1 MSNKIGKILRSVPG
15 ILWLLLISSE
25 ALGFEPGFEDFS
37 SGYQFELYHSWL
49 EKGNFKIDFPAGF
62 TSAKVVKTFLDDR
75 GKGVIVEYDWQDWKI
90 YDQREVLP
98 FVFYVDELVNI
109 TLYLTYLESFIYRLN
124 AADREFLFDF
134 TDLGKIE
141 LRYAGKSGK
150 EALLQLWNNFSS
162 KRIKV
167 EPIKLFSEND
177 KLGFKIRSQSAAEL
191 EILFPENSE
200 LITMLDK
207 IKLKEL
213 EKSQPAPYYK
223 PREPVVKEKILPK
236 LEELSLSEYIKNCV
250 QTPPIRELLHNKI
263 GNIEDFFSSEFPHH
277 QIVHKETGYSLKIE
291 PYDQNFYG
299 DLNLRVEQRTDGINI
314 LTKNDFRFSG
324 KDIIFENGEQIAFSR
339 LTDHEFEQ
347 IAPFIPQLLY
357 EHRALGSK
365 LLNFLLIHDDI
376 PTTLVVYGDER
387 ELYEID
393 SYADLLLLLN
403 EYWRDRILYFSLKEV
418 NKIDGFIEFKGFLI
432 AAAPEEESC
441 DMAEILFHLDKDFK
455 IDLIMM
461 ILHPENKS

>member
-1 MSNKIGKILRSVPG
+1 MPNESHFI
-15 ILWLLLISSE
+15 
-25 ALGFEPGFEDFS
+25 
-37 SGYQFELYHSWL
+37 
-49 EKGNFKIDFPAGF
+49 
-62 TSAKVVKTFLDDR
+62 TSAIISL
-75 GKGVIVEYDWQDWKI
+75 
-90 YDQREVLP
+90 
-98 FVFYVDELVNI
+98 
-109 TLYLTYLESFIYRLN
+109 SFI
-124 AADREFLFDF
+124 
-134 TDLGKIE
+134 
-141 LRYAGKSGK
+141 
-150 EALLQLWNNFSS
+150 
-162 KRIKV
+162 
-167 EPIKLFSEND
+167 P
-177 KLGFKIRSQSAAEL
+177 
-191 EILFPENSE
+191 
-200 LITMLDK
+200 
-207 IKLKEL
+207 LK
-213 EKSQPAPYYK
+213 
-223 PREPVVKEKILPK
+223 
-236 LEELSLSEYIKNCV
+236 ELSLSEYIKNYI

-263 GNIEDFFSSEFPHH
+263 SNIEDFFNSEFPHH
-277 QIVHKETGYSLKIE
+277 QIVHKETDYSLKVE

-314 LTKNDFRFSG
+314 LATNDFQFSG
-324 KDIIFENGEQIAFSR
+324 KEIIFENGEHIAFSR

-432 AAAPEEESC
+432 ADAPEEESC

>member
-15 ILWLLLISSE
+15 ILCLLLFSSE
-25 ALGFEPGFEDFS
+25 VLGFEPDFEDFS

-49 EKGNFKIDFPAGF
+49 EKGDLKIDFPAEF
-62 TSAKVVKTFLDDR
+62 TSDKVVKIFQDAD
-75 GKGVIVEYDWQDWKI
+75 GKEVIVEYFWQDWKI

-98 FVFYVDELVNI
+98 YVFYVDESVNI
-109 TLYLTYLESFIYRLN
+109 TPYFTYLESFIYRLN
-124 AADREFLFDF
+124 AADKEYLFDF
-134 TDLGKIE
+134 VDSESIE
-141 LRYAGKSGK
+141 IRYAGKSGID
-150 EALLQLWNNFSS
+150 ALSQLWDDFSS

-167 EPIKLFSEND
+167 EPIEFFSEND
-177 KLGFKIRSQSAAEL
+177 KLGFKIRSQNLTEL
-191 EILFPENSE
+191 DILFPETSE

-213 EKSQPAPYYK
+213 EKSKPPSYYK
-223 PREPVVKEKILPK
+223 PREPVAKEKVLPAMEK
-236 LEELSLSEYIKNCV
+236 LSLAEYIKNFI

-263 GNIEDFFSSEFPHH
+263 GNVQEFLISEFPHH
-277 QIVHKETGYSLKIE
+277 QIDHQEEKYSLKIE
-291 PYDQNFYG
+291 PYDHNFYG
-299 DLNLRVEQRTDGINI
+299 ELNLKVEKNIDGINI
-314 LTKNDFRFSG
+314 LSLNDFRFSG
-324 KDIIFENGEQIAFSR
+324 KDIIFENGEHIAFSR

-347 IAPFIPQLLY
+347 IAQFIPQLLY
-357 EHRALGSK
+357 EHRALGSR

-376 PTTLVVYGDER
+376 PTTLVVYSDER

-403 EYWRDRILYFSLKEV
+403 EYWRERILYFSLKEV

-432 AAAPEEESC
+432 ADIPEEESR

-461 ILHPENKS
+461 ILHPENKL

>member
-1 MSNKIGKILRSVPG
+1 MSNKIGKILRSIPG

-25 ALGFEPGFEDFS
+25 ALGFEPDFKNFS

-49 EKGNFKIDFPAGF
+49 KKGDFKIDFPAGF
-62 TSAKVVKTFLDDR
+62 TSAKVVKTFLDTNEEE
-75 GKGVIVEYDWQDWKI
+75 VIVEYDWQDWKI

-98 FVFYVDELVNI
+98 FVFYVDESVNI
-109 TLYLTYLESFIYRLN
+109 NPYLTYLELFIYRLN
-124 AADREFLFDF
+124 TADKEFLFDF

-141 LRYAGKSGK
+141 IYYADKSGK
-150 EALLQLWNNFSS
+150 EALLQLWNDFSS
-162 KRIKV
+162 KRIEV
-167 EPIKLFSEND
+167 EPIELFSENA
-177 KLGFKIRSQSAAEL
+177 KLGFKIISQNANEL
-191 EILFPENSE
+191 DILFPETSE

-213 EKSQPAPYYK
+213 EKSKSTSYYIPSEPA
-223 PREPVVKEKILPK
+223 VKEKILPTM
-236 LEELSLSEYIKNCV
+236 EELSLSEYIKNYI

-263 GNIEDFFSSEFPHH
+263 SNIEDFFSSEFPHH
-277 QIVHKETGYSLKIE
+277 QIDHKGTDYSLRIK

-299 DLNLRVEQRTDGINI
+299 DLKLRVEKNIDGINI
-314 LTKNDFRFSG
+314 LSLNDFRFSE
-324 KDIIFENGEQIAFSR
+324 KEIIFNNGERIVCSR

-357 EHRALGSK
+357 EHRVLGSK

-376 PTTLVVYGDER
+376 PTTLVVYSDER

-403 EYWRDRILYFSLKEV
+403 EYWDDSILYFSLKEV

-432 AAAPEEESC
+432 ADTPEKESC
-441 DMAEILFHLDKDFK
+441 DMAEILFNLDKDFK

>member
-1 MSNKIGKILRSVPG
+1 MSNKIGKILRSIPG
-15 ILWLLLISSE
+15 ILWFMLLSSE
-25 ALGFEPGFEDFS
+25 ALGFDPDFEDFS

-62 TSAKVVKTFLDDR
+62 TSAKVVKTFLDAS
-75 GKGVIVEYDWQDWKI
+75 GKEVIVEYDWQDWKI

-98 FVFYVDELVNI
+98 YFFYVDESVNI
-109 TLYLTYLESFIYRLN
+109 KPYLTYLESFVYRLN
-124 AADREFLFDF
+124 TTDSKFFYDF
-134 TDLGKIE
+134 VDPWKIE
-141 LRYAGKSGK
+141 ISYKGKSAK
-150 EALLQLWNNFSS
+150 EALSQLWNDFSFR
-162 KRIKV
+162 RIKV
-167 EPIKLFSEND
+167 EPIELFSEND
-177 KLGFKIRSQSAAEL
+177 KLGFKIRSQSADEL
-191 EILFPENSE
+191 DIMFPETSE

-207 IKLKEL
+207 IKLNEL
-213 EKSQPAPYYK
+213 EKSRPVSYYEARK
-223 PREPVVKEKILPK
+223 PVVKEQILPTLK
-236 LEELSLSEYIKNCV
+236 DLSLSEYIKNYI

-263 GNIEDFFSSEFPHH
+263 SNIEDFFNSEFPHH
-277 QIVHKETGYSLKIE
+277 QIDHKETDYSLKVE
-291 PYDQNFYG
+291 PYDRNFYS
-299 DLNLRVEQRTDGINI
+299 DLNLKVERRTDGINI
-314 LTKNDFRFSG
+314 LTMNDFQCSG
-324 KDIIFENGEQIAFSR
+324 KEIIFKNGEQIVLSR

-347 IAPFIPQLLY
+347 IVQFIPQLLY

-403 EYWRDRILYFSLKEV
+403 EYWHDRIVYFSLKEV

-432 AAAPEEESC
+432 AVALEEESC

-461 ILHPENKS
+461 VLHPENKS

>member
-1 MSNKIGKILRSVPG
+1 MSNKIGKILRIIPG
-15 ILWLLLISSE
+15 ILWFLLISSE
-25 ALGFEPGFEDFS
+25 ALGFEPDFEDFS

-62 TSAKVVKTFLDDR
+62 TSAKVVKTFLDTS
-75 GKGVIVEYDWQDWKI
+75 GKEVIVEYDWQDWKI

-98 FVFYVDELVNI
+98 YFFYVDESVNI
-109 TLYLTYLESFIYRLN
+109 TLYLTYLEAFVYRLN
-124 AADREFLFDF
+124 AEDKEYLFDF
-134 TDLGKIE
+134 VDLESIE
-141 LRYAGKSGK
+141 IHYADKSGK
-150 EALLQLWNNFSS
+150 EALSQLWNDFSS

-167 EPIKLFSEND
+167 EPIEIFSEND
-177 KLGFKIRSQSAAEL
+177 KLGFKIRSQNADEL
-191 EILFPENSE
+191 DILFPETLE

-213 EKSQPAPYYK
+213 EKSKPVSYYEA
-223 PREPVVKEKILPK
+223 REPVVKEKILPTP
-236 LEELSLSEYIKNCV
+236 EELSLADYIKYYI

-263 GNIEDFFSSEFPHH
+263 GNVQEFLRSEFPRHYIDC
-277 QIVHKETGYSLKIE
+277 QEENYSLNVE
-291 PYDQNFYG
+291 PYDRNFYG

-314 LTKNDFRFSG
+314 LTMNDFQCSG
-324 KDIIFENGEQIAFSR
+324 KEIIFENGEQIVLSR

-347 IAPFIPQLLY
+347 TAQFIPQLLY

-403 EYWRDRILYFSLKEV
+403 EYWHDRIVYFSLKEV

-432 AAAPEEESC
+432 AAIPGKESC